1 MMRMNR
7 RQCHHTRRLNIGLNE
22 AEYAHLLENF
32 AKTTCDTLSDYG
44 RRMLLTEPVV
54 VRIRNRSTDAMTA
67 ELAAI
72 RSELEAAGKSFS
84 AAITGAQMLQPP
96 HRYLI
101 LHIEKE
107 ILCNKIAEVE
117 SCIQKIAEACLL

>member
-1 MMRMNR
+1 MRMNR
-7 RQCHHTRRLNIGLNE
+7 RPHRQTRRLNVGMNE

-32 AKTTCDTLSDYG
+32 AKTTCGTLSDYG
-44 RRMLLTEPVV
+44 RRMLLAEPVV
-54 VRIRNRSTDAMTA
+54 VRFRNRSADAMTA
-67 ELAAI
+67 ELAAV

-84 AAITGAQMLQPP
+84 AAITAAQMLQPA

-107 ILCNKIAEVE
+107 ILCNKIREVK